1 MIKLDCITLQC
12 FHCSTQVFA
21 FQGHIVLFSSWEY
34 SAGRSTCLKKC
45 SSVRARA
52 KLNLLMRSRKIVNHC
67 DILGHQP
74 IASPPHTTTTSWTKS
89 LDSSGSNITIA
100 WPSVFIKKL
109 NSKIF
114 TEDFYW
120 RNDFFVYNFDRKRQT
135 QTLHNTGSIA
145 FTFPLWIHT
154 AYYTIFNRLL
164 QWSKV
169 GKKYARIALKLL

>member
-100 WPSVFIKKL
+100 MAICFYQKVKFKDFHWRFSLKKWFFYIQFWLETPNSNTSQYRFYCFHISFLNIKA
-109 NSKIF
+109 
-114 TEDFYW
+114 
-120 RNDFFVYNFDRKRQT
+120 
-135 QTLHNTGSIA
+135 NTYCVLYH
-145 FTFPLWIHT
+145 F
-154 AYYTIFNRLL
+154 
-164 QWSKV
+164 Q
-169 GKKYARIALKLL
+169 

>member
-109 NSKIF
+109 RFSLKIF
-114 TEDFYW
+114 IEEMIFCIQFWLETPNSNTSQYRFYC
-120 RNDFFVYNFDRKRQT
+120 FHISS
-135 QTLHNTGSIA
+135 LNTYCVLYH
-145 FTFPLWIHT
+145 F
-154 AYYTIFNRLL
+154 
-164 QWSKV
+164 Q
-169 GKKYARIALKLL
+169 

>member
-114 TEDFYW
+114 TEDFHW
-120 RNDFFVYNFDRKRQT
+120 RNDF
-135 QTLHNTGSIA
+135 L
-145 FTFPLWIHT
+145 
-154 AYYTIFNRLL
+154 YTILIGNAKLKHFTIQVLL
-164 QWSKV
+164 LSHFLFE
-169 GKKYARIALKLL
+169 Y